1 MKDGYQAQS
10 ESGKERWPEGCPP
23 DLMSERTYTPGSHG
37 QADGQISNLRDKPIS
52 ITSPPYDAK
61 AHPSIGSVNKD
72 GWGIS
77 GKDIVARR
85 GLDGTCEIPG
95 ETYLSAMRQVYAEIA
110 KVSDVC
116 VVITKNPTR
125 NHALRRL
132 DLDTVALL
140 KEAGFSI
147 LCTHKAL
154 LFEKTEVTD
163 LFGRTHKKVKGRMSF
178 FKRLSWQKGSPVA
191 AWEDVIFA
199 VKNPS
204 AALRINSGKMVTLS
218 SPPYSDQDGKSLTRR
233 NTQVVKN
240 SYVVPDEKPRQD
252 GYGSTPGQIGKLK

>member
-1 MKDGYQAQS
+1 MG
-10 ESGKERWPEGCPP
+10 EGKGEREGRVGK
-23 DLMSERTYTPGSHG
+23 LSH
-37 QADGQISNLRDKPIS
+37 KPIA
-52 ITSPPYDAK
+52 ITSPPYEDAISDK
-61 AHPSIGSVNKD
+61 RTGSDRLAQLERNVDPLETGRETARVMQKGFNPNTQLSTEQQYGTDPSNIGNHTQES
-72 GWGIS
+72 
-77 GKDIVARR
+77 
-85 GLDGTCEIPG
+85 
-95 ETYLSAMRQVYAEIA
+95 YLSAMRLVYAEIA

-116 VVITKNPTR
+116 VVVTKNPTR

-132 DLDTVALL
+132 DLDTLALL
-140 KEAGFSI
+140 EEAGFSI
-147 LCTHKAL
+147 LCQHKAL
-154 LFEKTEVTD
+154 LFEETEETD